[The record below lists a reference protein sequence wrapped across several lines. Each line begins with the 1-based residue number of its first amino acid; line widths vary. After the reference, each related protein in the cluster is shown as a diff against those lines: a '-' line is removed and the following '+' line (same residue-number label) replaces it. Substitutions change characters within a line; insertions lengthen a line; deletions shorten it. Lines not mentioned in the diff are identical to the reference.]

1 MDKAKKRAIV
11 RAMILA
17 SIVGLIVPLF
27 VISLTLMALIIFKS
41 LNIVLKAVLMI
52 IFGLAGLAIGSTIYL
67 KILHRLHLPITPE
80 RNEEREQ

>member
-1 MDKAKKRAIV
+1 MDKAKKRAII

-27 VISLTLMALIIFKS
+27 VISLTLTALIIFKS
-41 LNIVLKAVLMI
+41 LNIVLKAILMI

-67 KILHRLHLPITPE
+67 KILHRLQLPITPE
-80 RNEEREQ
+80 RNEER